1 VYDMVLVS
9 LPEMDKD
16 KPSPALGFIKAY
28 IEQHGFTVKTIDG
41 NQIGDIDS
49 IHLTISQYEYKYLGI
64 SVFSYEQVDFA
75 LELGEEYE
83 NVIYGGSGVHKD
95 WPHGDY
101 IVGEGEL
108 ALLEYLRGNKYYP
121 GINGR
126 AQVQIPDLA
135 ILPPPDYSD
144 LNHSAYTSAVISGSR
159 GCVRACTFCDVAS
172 IWPKYR
178 FLGGERIAQH
188 MHAVSTQTGFKSIGF
203 SDSLVNGSM
212 NHFREMCSSLAN
224 IDKKIKWSGQFI
236 IRPKKTFLEKDF
248 NNLANS
254 GCSGLTIG
262 IESGSEAVR
271 YHMKKKFSDDDL
283 EWFITNIGDRGIKM
297 KFLLIVGYPTET
309 KEDFLETLEMLKK
322 FKRYA
327 PTTEIS
333 PHMML
338 VDKNTPLDYNHR
350 DLYDDF
356 GFKWTNEN
364 SDYDERYRR
373 FLKVFEVGTA
383 LGYKFKDHATNKI
396 EKFNTNN
403 P

>member
-41 NQIGDIDS
+41 NQIGDIDL
-49 IHLTISQYEYKYLGI
+49 IHVTISQYEYKYLGI

-75 LELGEEYE
+75 LELGSEYD

-108 ALLEYLRGNKYYP
+108 ALLEYMRGNKYYP

-126 AQVQIPDLA
+126 PQVQIPDLA

-144 LNHSAYTSAVISGSR
+144 LDYPAYTNAVISGSR
-159 GCVRACTFCDVAS
+159 GCVRRCTFCDVAS

-178 FLGGERIAQH
+178 FIGGQKIAEH
-188 MHAVSTQTGFKSIGF
+188 IHAVAKQTGFDEVSF

-212 NHFREMCSSLAN
+212 KHFREMCSSLAENN
-224 IDKKIKWSGQFI
+224 IKIKWNGQFI
-236 IRPKKTFLEKDF
+236 IRPAKTFLEKDF
-248 NNLANS
+248 DNLANS
-254 GCSGLTIG
+254 GCSGLSVG
-262 IESGSEAVR
+262 IESGSESVR
-271 YHMKKKFSDDDL
+271 YHMQKKFSNDDL
-283 EWFITNIGDRGIKM
+283 EWFITNLGDRGIKM

-309 KEDFLETLEMLKK
+309 AEDFIETLDMLEK
-322 FKRYA
+322 FKEYA
-327 PTTEIS
+327 PITQIS

-338 VDKNTPLDYNHR
+338 VDKGTPLDFNHR
-350 DLYDDF
+350 ELYDDF
-356 GFKWTNEN
+356 GFEFKNEN

-373 FLKVFEVGTA
+373 FLKIFEVGQS
-383 LGYKFKDHATNKI
+383 LGYGFKDHALDKI
-396 EKFNTNN
+396 EKFDTT
-403 P
+403 